1 ATSAATWAA
10 NGVLLREPLKPWPP
24 LEAQDSAPPWRSVI
38 VMIVL
43 LNEAWTCAMPSA
55 TFLRTFLRT
64 RCAAVFGALAMLTFS
79 QSCAGCDRINRSLLD
94 HRARLARTLAG
105 AGIRAGALAANRQA
119 AAMTEAS
126 VAAQVHQAL
135 DVDRHLAAQIA
146 FDRDATDFLADL
158 FQIGVGQVLDLSVK
172 GHPGRFADLLRGR
185 TADAVDRGQADLGV
199 LVGRNVD
206 TSNACHVRFL
216 KLCRGLLKSALALL
230 VTRIGTDHAHH
241 ALATDDLA
249 IPAHLL

>member
-94 HRARLARTLAG
+94 HGARLARTLAG
-105 AGIRAGALAANRQA
+105 AGVRAGALTANRQA
-119 AAMTEAS
+119 AAMTEAAI
-126 VAAQVHQAL
+126 AAQVHQAL
-135 DVDRHLAAQIA
+135 DVDRHLATQVA
-146 FDRDATDFLADL
+146 FDRQAADFLTNL
-158 FQIGVGQVLDLSVK
+158 FEVGVGQVLDLAIERNTA
-172 GHPGRFADLLRGR
+172 RFADLLRGR
-185 TADAVDRGQADLGV
+185 AADAID
-199 LVGRNVD
+199 GRQ
-206 TSNACHVRFL
+206 
-216 KLCRGLLKSALALL
+216 
-230 VTRIGTDHAHH
+230 
-241 ALATDDLA
+241 
-249 IPAHLL
+249 